1 MVYDLHS
8 ADLGEVEGTI
18 RMLGAEKFD
27 EAKTVI
33 CISDVQVW
41 GDTPPKLVEK
51 TPQDPLTEEEQAL
64 LVQFQEEAESAPPE
78 QPAEPPAEGEE
89 PAPRKDG
96 PKFYKQVPFEEAD
109 YSNRKAPDHYEA
121 WKVLET
127 LFLTTGMKKENLNV
141 YIICAG
147 VLYGQG
153 EMVFGPLF
161 MSAWLEHPPALRCS
175 SPGSNPVP
183 TIHVT
188 DLCRTIKFVVES
200 KPETHYI
207 FAVDNTAD
215 RSQRSLMQGIAS
227 GIGTGQVEMLTKE
240 ELEGEDWLQP
250 LSIDLW
256 VTPSKLLIP
265 PKAEDEEEAKLPF
278 DWHCLA
284 GLSANIKTLNE
295 EYNQEK
301 QLRPIKIFLT
311 GPPAAG
317 KTHYGKMLAEHY
329 NVPLI
334 QVAGVVAAAS
344 QLSTDLGDRI
354 RAKLEELRET
364 ARAQPKA
371 KEAKIESVRLPDD
384 LLTEAFRWRL
394 SQNHC
399 RNRGFVLDGWPRTFQ
414 DAERLFLVKAPPVV
428 SEDGAVE
435 PSDDK
440 LTLDKA
446 LFPENIILLREPS
459 SQKQDFLLQ
468 RVKNLPEEQIAGSHY
483 TEQGMNRRLA
493 RYREANA
500 SDKGDPAVQDFFA
513 RNGVEVFSVDCSK
526 EEIEAFESVRIYIER
541 SGRPDNFLEK
551 AEDLNEQRLAYLQKR
566 AAEDAANRQFEADRK
581 MAMAQED
588 RNKREMRA
596 MMQFDHI
603 KEREEEIRKA
613 REMPLRDYLMD
624 NVIPALAEGLLE
636 VCRVLPDDPV
646 DYLAEYL
653 FKHSSDS

>member
-1 MVYDLHS
+1 
-8 ADLGEVEGTI
+8 
-18 RMLGAEKFD
+18 MLGAEKFD

-41 GDTPPKLVEK
+41 GDTPLKLVEK
-51 TPQDPLTEEEQAL
+51 TPQDPLTEEEQGILA
-64 LVQFQEEAESAPPE
+64 QFQAEAEAANLEQPPE
-78 QPAEPPAEGEE
+78 QPAEGEE

-109 YSNRKAPDHYEA
+109 YANRKAPAHYEA
-121 WKVLET
+121 WRTLET

-161 MSAWLEHPPALRCS
+161 MSAWLEHPPALCCS
-175 SPGSNPVP
+175 SPGSNQVP

-207 FAVDNTAD
+207 IAVDNTAD
-215 RSQRSLMQGIAS
+215 RSQRSLIQGIAS
-227 GIGTGQVEMLTKE
+227 GIGTGQVDLLNKE
-240 ELEGEDWLQP
+240 ELEAEEWLQP
-250 LSIDLW
+250 LNIDLW
-256 VTPSKLLIP
+256 VAPSKLLIP
-265 PKAEDEEEAKLPF
+265 PKGEDEEEAKLPF

-295 EYNQEK
+295 EYNKEK

-317 KTHYGKMLAEHY
+317 KTHYGKMLAKHY

-334 QVAGVVAAAS
+334 QVSGVVSAAS
-344 QLSTDLGDRI
+344 ELRTDLGDRI
-354 RAKLEELRET
+354 RAKIEELKEII
-364 ARAQPKA
+364 RAKPKA
-371 KEAKIESVRLPDD
+371 KGAEIESPRLPDD

-468 RVKNLPEEQIAGSHY
+468 RVKNLPEEQVAGSHY

-493 RYREANA
+493 RYKEANV

-551 AEDLNEQRLAYLQKR
+551 AGDLDEQRLAYLQKR
-566 AAEDAANRQFEADRK
+566 AAEDSASRQFEADRK
-581 MAMAQED
+581 AAMAQED

>member
-1 MVYDLHS
+1 
-8 ADLGEVEGTI
+8 
-18 RMLGAEKFD
+18 MLGAEKFD
-27 EAKTVI
+27 EPKTVI
-33 CISDVQVW
+33 CISDVLVW
-41 GDTPPKLVEK
+41 GDTPLKLVEK
-51 TPQDPLTEEEQAL
+51 TPQDPLTEEEQEILA
-64 LVQFQEEAESAPPE
+64 QFQAETEAGVTE
-78 QPAEPPAEGEE
+78 QPVDTPTEGEE

-96 PKFYKQVPFEEAD
+96 PKFYKQVPFEEGD
-109 YSNRKAPDHYEA
+109 YSNRKAPQQYEA
-121 WKVLET
+121 WKTLET

-161 MSAWLEHPPALRCS
+161 MSAWLERPPALLCS
-175 SPGSNPVP
+175 NPGSNQVP

-188 DLCRTIKFVVES
+188 DLCRAIKFVVES

-207 FAVDNTAD
+207 FAVDNTSD
-215 RSQRSLMQGIAS
+215 RSQRSLIQGIAS
-227 GIGTGQVEMLTKE
+227 GIGTGELDMRPKE
-240 ELEGEDWLQP
+240 ELEVEEWLQP

-265 PKAEDEEEAKLPF
+265 PKAEDEEEPKMPF

-295 EYNQEK
+295 EYNKEK
-301 QLRPIKIFLT
+301 QLRPIKIFIT
-311 GPPAAG
+311 GPPASG

-334 QVAGVVAAAS
+334 QVHGVVEAAS
-344 QLSTDLGDRI
+344 SLTSNLGDQI
-354 RAKLEELRET
+354 RAKLDELRE
-364 ARAQPKA
+364 AMQAKPKQKGA
-371 KEAKIESVRLPDD
+371 KAEVPRLPDD
-384 LLTEAFRWRL
+384 LLTEAFLWRL

-440 LTLDKA
+440 LTLNKA
-446 LFPENIILLREPS
+446 LFPENIIVLREPVS
-459 SQKQDFLLQ
+459 KDAKKDFLLQ
-468 RVKNLPEEQIAGSHY
+468 RVKNLPEEQIAGTHY
-483 TEQGMNRRLA
+483 TEQDMNRRMA
-493 RYREANA
+493 KYREANA
-500 SDKGDPAVQDFFA
+500 SDRGDPAVQDFFA

-526 EEIEAFESVRIYIER
+526 EAIEAFESLRIYIER

-551 AEDLNEQRLAYLQKR
+551 AEDLNEQRLAYLQKK
-566 AAEDAANRQFEADRK
+566 ATEDLANRQFEADRK
-581 MAMAQED
+581 TAMAQED

-596 MMQFDHI
+596 MMQFDRI

-653 FKHSSDS
+653 FKHSNDS